1 MLVNFNKKVVYNNTL
16 KGTIT
21 MAIMI
26 TMLVFN
32 FILRPF
38 MTDMDG
44 VMELSSL
51 PNYIV
56 HVIEP
61 LLVIF
66 DYILFDEKGIFKK
79 IDPLKWVIFPFIYW
93 VFICIRAFF
102 ASPFTYTSSK
112 YPYFFSFCYGICA
125 IIILGYM
132 FLFFDRFLLKLS
144 KKHA

>member
-1 MLVNFNKKVVYNNTL
+1 
-16 KGTIT
+16 

-44 VMELSSL
+44 VMELNSL

-112 YPYFFSFCYGICA
+112 YPYFF
-125 IIILGYM
+125 IL
-132 FLFFDRFLLKLS
+132 LSKLS
-144 KKHA
+144 SKVKLRRVANLIALKIRK